1 MDLDTLAKDIKRWGS
16 ELGFQQVAITD
27 ASPGIHTEHLEAWLE
42 KGFHGEMDYMS
53 DHAELRAEPGR
64 LMAGTTRVISARMNY
79 LPASTQPL
87 RVLRES
93 RKAYVSRYA
102 LGRDYHKV
110 VRRRLARLASR
121 IKEIAP
127 DAGVRAFTDSAPV
140 LEKGFAEKAGL
151 GWIGKHTLLLTRDA
165 GSWFFIGEIFTDLEL
180 PTDEPYGEEH
190 CGSCSACMDICP
202 TGAIVGPKQLDARRC
217 ISYLTIEL
225 KGVIPE
231 ELRPLMGNRIFG
243 CDDCQLVCPWNRF
256 AKSSPEQDFS
266 PRQALEDTTLLELLR
281 WSEAEFLSRA
291 EGSAIRRINFDQ
303 WRRNIVVALG
313 NAEGAE
319 DIVEELKRIRPSASP
334 LVAIHADW
342 AIAQQVKKLAAI
354 RPR

>member
-1 MDLDTLAKDIKRWGS
+1 
-16 ELGFQQVAITD
+16 
-27 ASPGIHTEHLEAWLE
+27 
-42 KGFHGEMDYMS
+42 
-53 DHAELRAEPGR
+53 
-64 LMAGTTRVISARMNY
+64 
-79 LPASTQPL
+79 
-87 RVLRES
+87 
-93 RKAYVSRYA
+93 
-102 LGRDYHKV
+102 
-110 VRRRLARLASR
+110 
-121 IKEIAP
+121 
-127 DAGVRAFTDSAPV
+127 
-140 LEKGFAEKAGL
+140 
-151 GWIGKHTLLLTRDA
+151 LLTREA

-202 TGAIVGPKQLDARRC
+202 TGAIVGAKQLDARRC

-231 ELRPLMGNRIFG
+231 ELRPLMGNRIYG

-266 PRQALEDTTLLELLR
+266 PRQSLEDTTLLELLR
-281 WSEAEFLSRA
+281 WTEAEFLNRT

-313 NAEGAE
+313 NAEGAA

-334 LVAIHADW
+334 LVAVHLDW
-342 AIAQQVKKLAAI
+342 AIEQQAKKTEAT
-354 RPR
+354 